1 MSYKTNIRPT
11 STRWLSEDNMCV
23 ADYFDGLGFNSLQE
37 ILDMRIF
44 DLMNMNCLNAIRV
57 EEIITCLYLFLNPN
71 TAVDEAMYE
80 GLMPQTFPY
89 GDWRKEHK
97 NLSAV
102 TVADLV
108 LTKDINLRAIQ
119 HFYDAI
125 RKKFFNSDEY
135 DWRKY
140 RFRDRQEYLAWRNK
154 AREVISGDE

>member
-23 ADYFDGLGFNSLQE
+23 ADYFDGLGFTSLQD

-80 GLMPQTFPY
+80 GLM
-89 GDWRKEHK
+89 H
-97 NLSAV
+97 
-102 TVADLV
+102 
-108 LTKDINLRAIQ
+108 
-119 HFYDAI
+119 
-125 RKKFFNSDEY
+125 
-135 DWRKY
+135 
-140 RFRDRQEYLAWRNK
+140 
-154 AREVISGDE
+154 

>member
-23 ADYFDGLGFNSLQE
+23 ADYFDGLGFTSLQD

-44 DLMNMNCLNAIRV
+44 DLMNMNRLNAIRV

-89 GDWRKEHK
+89 GDWWKEHK

-108 LTKDINLRAIQ
+108 LTKDIT
-119 HFYDAI
+119 
-125 RKKFFNSDEY
+125 
-135 DWRKY
+135 
-140 RFRDRQEYLAWRNK
+140 
-154 AREVISGDE
+154 

>member
-1 MSYKTNIRPT
+1 MFR
-11 STRWLSEDNMCV
+11 
-23 ADYFDGLGFNSLQE
+23 
-37 ILDMRIF
+37 
-44 DLMNMNCLNAIRV
+44 
-57 EEIITCLYLFLNPN
+57 
-71 TAVDEAMYE
+71 
-80 GLMPQTFPY
+80 
-89 GDWRKEHK
+89 

-154 AREVISGDE
+154 AGEVISGDE